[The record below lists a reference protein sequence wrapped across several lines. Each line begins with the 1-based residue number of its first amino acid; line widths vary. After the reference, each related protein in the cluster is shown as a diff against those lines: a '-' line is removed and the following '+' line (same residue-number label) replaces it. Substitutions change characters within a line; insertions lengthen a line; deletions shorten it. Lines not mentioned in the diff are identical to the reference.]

1 MSDRPCP
8 ACRGQRLKPESLS
21 VTVDDKSIAHVSLF
35 SVREAYRFFQYLAG
49 ETDKPTPLSEKEQFI
64 ARQILKEIKE
74 RLGFL
79 MDVGLDYLTINR
91 TAATLAGGEA
101 QRIRLATQIGSSLM
115 GVLYIL
121 DEPSIGLH
129 QRDNKRLLAT
139 LTRLRDLGNTVIV
152 VEHDEETIRA
162 ADHLVD
168 MGPGAGEHGGRVV
181 ASGTA
186 AQVARAEGSI
196 TAKYLIGER

>member
-129 QRDNKRLLAT
+129 QRDNARLIKT
-139 LTRLRDLGNTVIV
+139 LERLRDIGNTLIV
-152 VEHDEETIRA
+152 VEHDEETMRA
-162 ADHLVD
+162 ADWIVD
-168 MGPGAGEHGGRVV
+168 IGPGAGEHGGRVL
-181 ASGTA
+181 AQGTMDDIA
-186 AQVARAEGSI
+186 ANRDSI
-196 TAKYLIGER
+196 TGQ